1 MVQEKLR
8 AVFYARVSTEKER
21 QLNAL
26 EKQVAECKDAILQKG
41 WKLVDQY
48 VDEGK
53 SGTQIKRRDEY
64 RRLFEDLENDK
75 FDIVVIKSQDRLQ
88 RNTLDWYIW
97 IDRLTTHGKRL
108 YMYLEDTFYS
118 PDNALISG
126 IKAILAEEYSR
137 ELSKKIN
144 NSYKRRIEAAKNGEK
159 ISIVNNS
166 RSLGY
171 DKVNGELVI
180 NEKEAEVV
188 RMIFNMYVS
197 GEGLRAISN
206 TLYDMGYRNRS
217 GNEIDPTTISR
228 MLSSEKY
235 KGVYVINQ
243 RHYDF
248 DTKKT
253 VLNPKSEWVHIPG
266 AVPAIVEPE
275 LWDRVQEIKGSKV
288 QSIKN
293 EKRGRNC
300 GKSIFSGKI
309 YCAKCGAKYWRSL
322 ENGYVKF
329 KCSSYS
335 KYGKISGK
343 GCDNKSF
350 SENALYSILQSLS
363 EQIVEI
369 NTAEVRKSLLN
380 WLKSLRERLR
390 ASQGDD
396 TIKEEIR
403 KQTARKEKL
412 TDAYMDGI
420 ISKEDYSKRYKELEK
435 TLEDLKDKLLTL
447 EVNEDLQS
455 IEEVIQNIDKEMEE
469 YLQTQS
475 FNENRVEFLNQHLTK
490 VTVNKDSFLL
500 EFDLIGGA
508 ILTGKDFYLFVDNPR
523 AGSEGIQ
530 CCWQDRF
537 QEFQRTLFADQL
549 YRETVHYNSEAKECH
564 IQNDKLC
571 CKGNDRFSSVGF
583 HNRYDGTENTD
594 GCKVHDGCDD
604 LQAYFIDGINQI
616 QEWSSFF
623 TDCDQCETDD
633 QGKHQNLEHV
643 SVSKCGDWVGRDRVF
658 QGVKDTAHFCSL
670 DIGCCHLKFDSL
682 SEMDQSRDDQS
693 AQAGKCR
700 CAEKIDH
707 GCCSDLAGSTCVS
720 DGTDSND
727 NGTEDHGKDHH
738 VQGVHVDTSDQ
749 TGHSE
754 DRFKPSGQEKSCE
767 DTQDQSCKDRTGNM
781 LPVPG
786 IKRFHLCVPS

>member
-8 AVFYARVSTEKER
+8 AVFYARVSTEEER

-26 EKQVAECKDAILQKG
+26 DKQVAECKDAVLQKG

-64 RRLFEDLENDK
+64 KRLFEDLENDK

-188 RMIFNMYVS
+188 RMIFNMYAS

-335 KYGKISGK
+335 KYGKIPGK

-363 EQIVEI
+363 EQIVEV

-380 WLKSLRERLR
+380 WLESLRERLR

-475 FNENRVEFLNQHLTK
+475 FNESRVEFLNQHLTK

-523 AGSEGIQ
+523 KNRNIRHLRTRTTGSRNQHQLLILHDRKQPVIKIRNRRNILQ
-530 CCWQDRF
+530 CK
-537 QEFQRTLFADQL
+537 QL
-549 YRETVHYNSEAKECH
+549 GK
-564 IQNDKLC
+564 IQNAAAT
-571 CKGNDRFSSVGF
+571 
-583 HNRYDGTENTD
+583 NRNHTLRILR
-594 GCKVHDGCDD
+594 HI
-604 LQAYFIDGINQI
+604 LP
-616 QEWSSFF
+616 
-623 TDCDQCETDD
+623 DC
-633 QGKHQNLEHV
+633 
-643 SVSKCGDWVGRDRVF
+643 
-658 QGVKDTAHFCSL
+658 
-670 DIGCCHLKFDSL
+670 L
-682 SEMDQSRDDQS
+682 SHHIR
-693 AQAGKCR
+693 R
-700 CAEKIDH
+700 
-707 GCCSDLAGSTCVS
+707 LALTIIL
-720 DGTDSND
+720 
-727 NGTEDHGKDHH
+727 TEDHITAKPQRLKKFLKQSLIGKKQIPFTKFKFLRKLPAIIKTVNRRSDH
-738 VQGVHVDTSDQ
+738 QFL
-749 TGHSE
+749 HS
-754 DRFKPSGQEKSCE
+754 FSSC
-767 DTQDQSCKDRTGNM
+767 QPRISQK
-781 LPVPG
+781 L
-786 IKRFHLCVPS
+786 FL

>member
-1 MVQEKLR
+1 MASSEKLKKLIEEVREESSVAVQFSEKLTKEYSEDLDNAIKELEVIMDSIGESSIEDIPDTQLEYYCVKIPALMYRAGVKLEEFGLMADISSSQKRQEYNEAMLKVSGTVQERK
-8 AVFYARVSTEKER
+8 ARV
-21 QLNAL
+21 
-26 EKQVAECKDAILQKG
+26 
-41 WKLVDQY
+41 
-48 VDEGK
+48 
-53 SGTQIKRRDEY
+53 
-64 RRLFEDLENDK
+64 
-75 FDIVVIKSQDRLQ
+75 
-88 RNTLDWYIW
+88 
-97 IDRLTTHGKRL
+97 DRLTTHGKRL

-188 RMIFNMYVS
+188 RMIFNMYAS

-217 GNEIDPTTISR
+217 GNEIDPSTISR

-335 KYGKISGK
+335 KYGKIPGK

-363 EQIVEI
+363 EQIVEV

-380 WLKSLRERLR
+380 WLESLRERLR

-475 FNENRVEFLNQHLTK
+475 FNESRVEFLNQHLTK

-523 AGSEGIQ
+523 RDAKAEYK
-530 CCWQDRF
+530 
-537 QEFQRTLFADQL
+537 QRRGD
-549 YRETVHYNSEAKECH
+549 TVF
-564 IQNDKLC
+564 L
-571 CKGNDRFSSVGF
+571 
-583 HNRYDGTENTD
+583 
-594 GCKVHDGCDD
+594 
-604 LQAYFIDGINQI
+604 
-616 QEWSSFF
+616 
-623 TDCDQCETDD
+623 
-633 QGKHQNLEHV
+633 
-643 SVSKCGDWVGRDRVF
+643 
-658 QGVKDTAHFCSL
+658 
-670 DIGCCHLKFDSL
+670 
-682 SEMDQSRDDQS
+682 
-693 AQAGKCR
+693 
-700 CAEKIDH
+700 
-707 GCCSDLAGSTCVS
+707 
-720 DGTDSND
+720 
-727 NGTEDHGKDHH
+727 
-738 VQGVHVDTSDQ
+738 
-749 TGHSE
+749 
-754 DRFKPSGQEKSCE
+754 
-767 DTQDQSCKDRTGNM
+767 
-781 LPVPG
+781 
-786 IKRFHLCVPS
+786 

>member
-8 AVFYARVSTEKER
+8 AVFYARVSTEEEK

-26 EKQVAECKDAILQKG
+26 EKQVAECKDAILRKG

-64 RRLFEDLENDK
+64 KRLFEDLENDK

-188 RMIFNMYVS
+188 RMIFNMYAS

-217 GNEIDPTTISR
+217 GNEIDPSTISR

-335 KYGKISGK
+335 KYGKIPGK

-363 EQIVEI
+363 EQIVEV

-380 WLKSLRERLR
+380 WLESLRERLR

-475 FNENRVEFLNQHLTK
+475 FNESRVEFLNQHLTK

-523 AGSEGIQ
+523 G
-530 CCWQDRF
+530 
-537 QEFQRTLFADQL
+537 
-549 YRETVHYNSEAKECH
+549 H
-564 IQNDKLC
+564 
-571 CKGNDRFSSVGF
+571 
-583 HNRYDGTENTD
+583 
-594 GCKVHDGCDD
+594 CKVSQSFVRCPRD
-604 LQAYFIDGINQI
+604 LVHHRNFRG
-616 QEWSSFF
+616 
-623 TDCDQCETDD
+623 
-633 QGKHQNLEHV
+633 
-643 SVSKCGDWVGRDRVF
+643 
-658 QGVKDTAHFCSL
+658 
-670 DIGCCHLKFDSL
+670 
-682 SEMDQSRDDQS
+682 QS
-693 AQAGKCR
+693 
-700 CAEKIDH
+700 
-707 GCCSDLAGSTCVS
+707 
-720 DGTDSND
+720 
-727 NGTEDHGKDHH
+727 
-738 VQGVHVDTSDQ
+738 
-749 TGHSE
+749 
-754 DRFKPSGQEKSCE
+754 
-767 DTQDQSCKDRTGNM
+767 
-781 LPVPG
+781 
-786 IKRFHLCVPS
+786 

>member
-8 AVFYARVSTEKER
+8 AVFYARVSTEEER

-26 EKQVAECKDAILQKG
+26 EKQVAECKDAILRKG

-64 RRLFEDLENDK
+64 KRLFEDLESDK

-108 YMYLEDTFYS
+108 YMYIEDTFYS

-188 RMIFNMYVS
+188 RMIFNMYAS

-335 KYGKISGK
+335 KYGKIPGK

-363 EQIVEI
+363 EQIVEV
-369 NTAEVRKSLLN
+369 NTAEVRKSLLS
-380 WLKSLRERLR
+380 WLESLRERLR

-475 FNENRVEFLNQHLTK
+475 FNESRVEFLNQHLTK

-523 AGSEGIQ
+523 KEYEINSEGVAIQ
-530 CCWQDRF
+530 VSALKAECMRKARKFVEKHTAPTMSNSQKFRTCFNYLMGYTDFKPWIYPTDEEFRTQIWPYQSAIYMFDNNLSGCCYGVASAVAACAKVLGYEPYVIATTGDHGF
-537 QEFQRTLFADQL
+537 VMIDGLYYDNMGPLFGASTHFA
-549 YRETVHYNSEAKECH
+549 YSVR
-564 IQNDKLC
+564 
-571 CKGNDRFSSVGF
+571 SSV
-583 HNRYDGTENTD
+583 
-594 GCKVHDGCDD
+594 
-604 LQAYFIDGINQI
+604 
-616 QEWSSFF
+616 
-623 TDCDQCETDD
+623 
-633 QGKHQNLEHV
+633 
-643 SVSKCGDWVGRDRVF
+643 
-658 QGVKDTAHFCSL
+658 
-670 DIGCCHLKFDSL
+670 KF
-682 SEMDQSRDDQS
+682 
-693 AQAGKCR
+693 
-700 CAEKIDH
+700 
-707 GCCSDLAGSTCVS
+707 
-720 DGTDSND
+720 
-727 NGTEDHGKDHH
+727 
-738 VQGVHVDTSDQ
+738 
-749 TGHSE
+749 
-754 DRFKPSGQEKSCE
+754 
-767 DTQDQSCKDRTGNM
+767 
-781 LPVPG
+781 
-786 IKRFHLCVPS
+786 

>member
-8 AVFYARVSTEKER
+8 AVFYARVSTEEEK

-26 EKQVAECKDAILQKG
+26 EKQVAECKDAVLQKG

-188 RMIFNMYVS
+188 RMIFNMYAS

-335 KYGKISGK
+335 KYGKIPGK

-363 EQIVEI
+363 EQIVEV

-380 WLKSLRERLR
+380 WLESLRERLR

-475 FNENRVEFLNQHLTK
+475 FNESRVEFLNQHLTK

-523 AGSEGIQ
+523 
-530 CCWQDRF
+530 R
-537 QEFQRTLFADQL
+537 
-549 YRETVHYNSEAKECH
+549 Y
-564 IQNDKLC
+564 
-571 CKGNDRFSSVGF
+571 CKS
-583 HNRYDGTENTD
+583 
-594 GCKVHDGCDD
+594 
-604 LQAYFIDGINQI
+604 I
-616 QEWSSFF
+616 
-623 TDCDQCETDD
+623 
-633 QGKHQNLEHV
+633 
-643 SVSKCGDWVGRDRVF
+643 
-658 QGVKDTAHFCSL
+658 L
-670 DIGCCHLKFDSL
+670 DFWI
-682 SEMDQSRDDQS
+682 
-693 AQAGKCR
+693 
-700 CAEKIDH
+700 
-707 GCCSDLAGSTCVS
+707 
-720 DGTDSND
+720 
-727 NGTEDHGKDHH
+727 
-738 VQGVHVDTSDQ
+738 
-749 TGHSE
+749 
-754 DRFKPSGQEKSCE
+754 
-767 DTQDQSCKDRTGNM
+767 
-781 LPVPG
+781 
-786 IKRFHLCVPS
+786 

>member
-8 AVFYARVSTEKER
+8 AVFYARVSTEEER

-26 EKQVAECKDAILQKG
+26 EKQVAECKDAVLQKG

-180 NEKEAEVV
+180 NEKEAEIV

-253 VLNPKSEWVHIPG
+253 VLILKVSGYIF
-266 AVPAIVEPE
+266 PE
-275 LWDRVQEIKGSKV
+275 LSRLLW
-288 QSIKN
+288 
-293 EKRGRNC
+293 
-300 GKSIFSGKI
+300 
-309 YCAKCGAKYWRSL
+309 
-322 ENGYVKF
+322 
-329 KCSSYS
+329 
-335 KYGKISGK
+335 
-343 GCDNKSF
+343 
-350 SENALYSILQSLS
+350 SLS
-363 EQIVEI
+363 SGTEY
-369 NTAEVRKSLLN
+369 R
-380 WLKSLRERLR
+380 R
-390 ASQGDD
+390 
-396 TIKEEIR
+396 
-403 KQTARKEKL
+403 
-412 TDAYMDGI
+412 
-420 ISKEDYSKRYKELEK
+420 SK
-435 TLEDLKDKLLTL
+435 DLK
-447 EVNEDLQS
+447 
-455 IEEVIQNIDKEMEE
+455 
-469 YLQTQS
+469 Y
-475 FNENRVEFLNQHLTK
+475 RVLKMRNVVGIVVRVSLAVK
-490 VTVNKDSFLL
+490 STVL
-500 EFDLIGGA
+500 
-508 ILTGKDFYLFVDNPR
+508 
-523 AGSEGIQ
+523 
-530 CCWQDRF
+530 
-537 QEFQRTLFADQL
+537 
-549 YRETVHYNSEAKECH
+549 
-564 IQNDKLC
+564 
-571 CKGNDRFSSVGF
+571 SVGL
-583 HNRYDGTENTD
+583 NIG
-594 GCKVHDGCDD
+594 D
-604 LQAYFIDGINQI
+604 L
-616 QEWSSFF
+616 
-623 TDCDQCETDD
+623 
-633 QGKHQNLEHV
+633 
-643 SVSKCGDWVGRDRVF
+643 
-658 QGVKDTAHFCSL
+658 
-670 DIGCCHLKFDSL
+670 
-682 SEMDQSRDDQS
+682 
-693 AQAGKCR
+693 
-700 CAEKIDH
+700 
-707 GCCSDLAGSTCVS
+707 
-720 DGTDSND
+720 
-727 NGTEDHGKDHH
+727 
-738 VQGVHVDTSDQ
+738 
-749 TGHSE
+749 
-754 DRFKPSGQEKSCE
+754 
-767 DTQDQSCKDRTGNM
+767 
-781 LPVPG
+781 
-786 IKRFHLCVPS
+786 